1 MQTTLS
7 AAAVEPADQNA
18 SPLRVRELNH
28 VAIHV
33 RDLAA
38 SKRFY
43 GETLELPP
51 LPRPDFGFDGA
62 WYALGAQEL
71 HLIIDTEHQGEP
83 RHSVH
88 FALEVADAYS
98 AHAELERRGV
108 PIVHKPN
115 PRPDGAVQV
124 FFRDPDGYL
133 IEMVSR

>member
-1 MQTTLS
+1 MQNTPHHEDDRDS
-7 AAAVEPADQNA
+7 
-18 SPLRVRELNH
+18 SPLRVHELNH

-33 RDLAA
+33 RDLAE

-43 GETLELPP
+43 GETLGLPL
-51 LPRPDFGFDGA
+51 LPRPDFGIDGA
-62 WYALGAQEL
+62 WYALGGQEL
-71 HLIIDTEHQGEP
+71 HLIIDTEHRDDP

-88 FALEVADAYS
+88 FALGVADAYA
-98 AHAELERRGV
+98 AHAELTRRGV

-133 IEMVSR
+133 IEMVSGG